1 MKLYRLADSQEAF
14 IFVNGEVPDGFE
26 VTLADFGYKLSG
38 GHEALVKALLPD
50 GAEPVLTPDPEAK
63 PTPKKRRS
71 LLGF

>member
-1 MKLYRLADSQEAF
+1 MKLYRLADSHELF

-38 GHEALVKALLPD
+38 GHEALVKALLPY